1 MSRKLCVTVATTTV
15 VPQCEDGVK
24 FINELKER
32 NKGHISKFKES
43 TATILLET
51 TYNVVVEMEDDGNE
65 SEEEE

>member
-1 MSRKLCVTVATTTV
+1 MSRKLWVTVATTTV

-24 FINELKER
+24 FINELKEK

-51 TYNVVVEMEDDGNE
+51 TYNVEIEMGEENE
-65 SEEEE
+65 

>member
-24 FINELKER
+24 FINELKKK
-32 NKGHISKFKES
+32 NKGHISKFIED

-51 TYNVVVEMEDDGNE
+51 TYNVVVEMG
-65 SEEEE
+65 EEE

>member
-24 FINELKER
+24 FINELKEK

-51 TYNVVVEMEDDGNE
+51 TYWMEVEME
-65 SEEEE
+65 EEE

>member
-15 VPQCEDGVK
+15 VPQCEDGVR
-24 FINELKER
+24 FINELKKK

-51 TYNVVVEMEDDGNE
+51 TYNVEIEM
-65 SEEEE
+65 EEEE

>member
-24 FINELKER
+24 FINELKEK

-51 TYNVVVEMEDDGNE
+51 AYNVEIEMEE
-65 SEEEE
+65 KE

>member
-1 MSRKLCVTVATTTV
+1 MSRKLCVTMANTIV

-24 FINELKER
+24 LINELKEI

-51 TYNVVVEMEDDGNE
+51 TYNVELEMENDGNE
-65 SEEEE
+65 SEEE

>member
-24 FINELKER
+24 FINELKEK

-51 TYNVVVEMEDDGNE
+51 TYNVEIEMGEENE
-65 SEEEE
+65 

>member
-24 FINELKER
+24 FINELKEK
-32 NKGHISKFKES
+32 NKGHISKFIED

-51 TYNVVVEMEDDGNE
+51 TYNVEIEMG
-65 SEEEE
+65 EEE

>member
-24 FINELKER
+24 FINELKEK

-51 TYNVVVEMEDDGNE
+51 TYNVEIEMG
-65 SEEEE
+65 EEE